1 MSEQALLDQLL
12 DQERRLQFERFDF
25 ETAFALGIALVERG
39 RRESLPITVDVTRA
53 MQQLFHAALPGTSA
67 DNDQWVRRKNAVVYR
82 FGHSSFYIGTLL
94 RQSGQTIEQ
103 KFLVDPLEYAAH
115 GGAFPIIVKNV
126 GLVGTATVSGLPQ
139 AEDHRI
145 VVEAIE
151 AALAKR

>member
-115 GGAFPIIVKNV
+115 GGAFPIVVKNV